1 MIRVHIFVASPVPAR
16 HRGISPWAS
25 TLRDETLLLGA
36 GDDLRGVRGVLG
48 LLGLLG
54 IRVLLVAL
62 EWRHVVVRLVV
73 LLVASGKAAAAA
85 ELGEVDA
92 AKVAAWK
99 KNGG

>member
-1 MIRVHIFVASPVPAR
+1 MASPVPAR

-48 LLGLLG
+48 LLG
-54 IRVLLVAL
+54 IRVLILAL
-62 EWRHVVVRLVV
+62 EWRHVIVRLVV

>member
-1 MIRVHIFVASPVPAR
+1 MASPVPAR

-36 GDDLRGVRGVLG
+36 GDDLRGVRRV
-48 LLGLLG
+48 LGLLG
-54 IRVLLVAL
+54 IRVLVLAL
-62 EWRHVVVRLVV
+62 EWRHVIVRLVV